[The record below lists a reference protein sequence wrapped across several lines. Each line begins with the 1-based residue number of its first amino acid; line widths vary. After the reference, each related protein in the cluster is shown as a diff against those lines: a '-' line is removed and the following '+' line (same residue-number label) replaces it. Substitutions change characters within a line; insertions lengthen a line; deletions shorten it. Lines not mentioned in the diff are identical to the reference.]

1 MRIALFAAGTNPRV
15 DKPIHNHSQSY
26 IDDAINIYRSVVMLP
41 ASAYHRPAAQLLPP
55 KSVRAESGD
64 LNAVSAPQ
72 DLATNSSI
80 SEREM
85 QANVGVAKSEAEI
98 FRARAKVKAWMS
110 KATRDD
116 KNPLPRGKWADLSGI
131 QVVAVQ

>member
-1 MRIALFAAGTNPRV
+1 MKTALFVSGAVPGV
-15 DKPIHNHSQSY
+15 DKYLCKKSQFY
-26 IDDAINIYRSVVMLP
+26 IDELIAKGEAVMLP

-64 LNAVSAPQ
+64 LNAVSAPE

-80 SEREM
+80 SEREVK
-85 QANVGVAKSEAEI
+85 ANAGVADSEIEI
-98 FRARAKVKAWMS
+98 FRARAKVRAWMS
-110 KATRDD
+110 KATSDER
-116 KNPLPRGKWADLSGI
+116 NPLPRGKWADLSGI

>member
-1 MRIALFAAGTNPRV
+1 
-15 DKPIHNHSQSY
+15 
-26 IDDAINIYRSVVMLP
+26 
-41 ASAYHRPAAQLLPP
+41 
-55 KSVRAESGD
+55 
-64 LNAVSAPQ
+64 
-72 DLATNSSI
+72 
-80 SEREM
+80 M